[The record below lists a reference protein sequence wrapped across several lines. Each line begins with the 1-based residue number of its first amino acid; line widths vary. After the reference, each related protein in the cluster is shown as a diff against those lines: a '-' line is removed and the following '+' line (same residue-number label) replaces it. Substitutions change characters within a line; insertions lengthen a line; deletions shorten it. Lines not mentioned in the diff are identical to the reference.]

1 MILLIDNYDSFS
13 FNLYQFLGEWE
24 PDILVVRNDE
34 MTLEEIRAKQPDKI
48 VLSPG
53 PGRPED
59 AGNIIDVVRT
69 LGKDI
74 PILGVCLGH
83 QAICSAFGASID
95 YAGQLMHG
103 KQSEI
108 SLDLTCPLFHGCK
121 SKSLVGRYHS
131 LAAAPHTLPDSLKV
145 TAITTNGEI
154 MGVQHMEYPIF
165 GVQFHPESVMTPEG
179 KTMIKNFVKEI
190 F

>member
-1 MILLIDNYDSFS
+1 M
-13 FNLYQFLGEWE
+13 
-24 PDILVVRNDE
+24 V
-34 MTLEEIRAKQPDKI
+34 K
-48 VLSPG
+48 
-53 PGRPED
+53 
-59 AGNIIDVVRT
+59 T

-83 QAICSAFGASID
+83 QAICSAFGASIV

-145 TAITTNGEI
+145 TALTSDGEI
-154 MGVQHMEYPIF
+154 MGVQHQEYPIF

-179 KTMIKNFVKEI
+179 KTMIKNFIKEI
-190 F
+190 

>member
-1 MILLIDNYDSFS
+1 MIVLIDNYDSFS
-13 FNLYQFLGEWE
+13 YNLVQMIGSIE
-24 PDILVVRNDE
+24 PDIKVVRNDQVTVDDIE
-34 MTLEEIRAKQPDKI
+34 SMKPSHLI
-48 VLSPG
+48 LSPG
-53 PGRPED
+53 PGYPRD
-59 AGNIIDVVRT
+59 AGILEEAVIK
-69 LGKDI
+69 LKGKM

-83 QAICSAFGASID
+83 QAICSAFGASIV

-145 TAITTNGEI
+145 TALTSDGEI
-154 MGVQHMEYPIF
+154 MGVQHLEYPIF

-179 KTMIKNFVKEI
+179 KTMIKNFIKEI
-190 F
+190 